1 MNDKPKQP
9 NKPNRP
15 KVIQG
20 VSSRLK
26 EAGKATSSEGRKPSR
41 WRKANFFQRLDLVM
55 GGTALTSGLAYGVFL
70 VGQHVALL
78 STASALLTPFAQ
90 MLLGIMAISLT
101 VSVFS
106 ALLQTWR
113 KSDKEADENMAAY
126 KDQAEEGPAP
136 VTGGA
141 EFNPGGAAVQT

>member
-1 MNDKPKQP
+1 
-9 NKPNRP
+9 
-15 KVIQG
+15 
-20 VSSRLK
+20 
-26 EAGKATSSEGRKPSR
+26 
-41 WRKANFFQRLDLVM
+41 M

-126 KDQAEEGPAP
+126 KDQAEEKPAP